1 MKTNPIK
8 LEKKLKLKFS
18 DQKIFIKSLT
28 HKSFDSINNNEKIEF
43 LGDRVLGLIIAKK
56 LLELYPDEKEGVLDK
71 KFASLVNKKKCLE
84 IAKKIELEKYIL
96 VLNPKNKKI
105 EIEDKIVADCLEA
118 LIGAIYLDK
127 GLNFTEKFILNLWSE
142 HITASVITQID
153 AKTKLQEYSLKIFK
167 VLPIYKLISNTG
179 PRHKPLFKVA
189 VKLKNTK
196 FFTAEGTSKKD
207 AEQNA
212 ASLCLQDIFKKMNW
226 DDSAYLVS
234 KNRYSEN
241 SIIAE
246 VFTENHGKI
255 SGIIFGGTSKKIKNY
270 LQIGNK
276 IYVNYNS
283 KSVTRIGYFKI
294 EILKALTPLYF
305 DQNQKLSCITSAMHL
320 IKLLTA
326 EAQSNKEIFKLIDKF
341 FEILNSENWIQKY
354 IFWELELLKLL
365 GYDLELKT
373 MAEKEIVDSEVN
385 YYVKSSTEKKS
396 IPNFL
401 IDEND
406 MDINLNNLL
415 KGLKL
420 VSDYLEKSI
429 LKPNNLNLPTS
440 RTHFINLLK

>member
-1 MKTNPIK
+1 
-8 LEKKLKLKFS
+8 
-18 DQKIFIKSLT
+18 
-28 HKSFDSINNNEKIEF
+28 
-43 LGDRVLGLIIAKK
+43 
-56 LLELYPDEKEGVLDK
+56 
-71 KFASLVNKKKCLE
+71 
-84 IAKKIELEKYIL
+84 
-96 VLNPKNKKI
+96 
-105 EIEDKIVADCLEA
+105 
-118 LIGAIYLDK
+118 
-127 GLNFTEKFILNLWSE
+127 
-142 HITASVITQID
+142 
-153 AKTKLQEYSLKIFK
+153 
-167 VLPIYKLISNTG
+167 
-179 PRHKPLFKVA
+179 
-189 VKLKNTK
+189 
-196 FFTAEGTSKKD
+196 
-207 AEQNA
+207 
-212 ASLCLQDIFKKMNW
+212 MNW

-305 DQNQKLSCITSAMHL
+305 DENQKLSCISSAMHL

-341 FEILNSENWIQKY
+341 FEILTLDNWIQKY
-354 IFWELELLKLL
+354 ILWELELLKLL
-365 GYDLELKT
+365 GYDLELKA

-396 IPNFL
+396 IPSFL
-401 IDEND
+401 IDENNID
-406 MDINLNNLL
+406 VNLKNLL

>member
-1 MKTNPIK
+1 
-8 LEKKLKLKFS
+8 
-18 DQKIFIKSLT
+18 
-28 HKSFDSINNNEKIEF
+28 
-43 LGDRVLGLIIAKK
+43 
-56 LLELYPDEKEGVLDK
+56 
-71 KFASLVNKKKCLE
+71 
-84 IAKKIELEKYIL
+84 
-96 VLNPKNKKI
+96 
-105 EIEDKIVADCLEA
+105 
-118 LIGAIYLDK
+118 
-127 GLNFTEKFILNLWSE
+127 
-142 HITASVITQID
+142 
-153 AKTKLQEYSLKIFK
+153 
-167 VLPIYKLISNTG
+167 
-179 PRHKPLFKVA
+179 
-189 VKLKNTK
+189 
-196 FFTAEGTSKKD
+196 
-207 AEQNA
+207 
-212 ASLCLQDIFKKMNW
+212 MNW

-305 DQNQKLSCITSAMHL
+305 DENQKLSCITSAMHL

-341 FEILNSENWIQKY
+341 FEILTSDNWIQKY

-373 MAEKEIVDSEVN
+373 IAEKEIVDSEVN

-401 IDEND
+401 IDENNID
-406 MDINLNNLL
+406 VNLKNLL

>member
-1 MKTNPIK
+1 
-8 LEKKLKLKFS
+8 
-18 DQKIFIKSLT
+18 
-28 HKSFDSINNNEKIEF
+28 
-43 LGDRVLGLIIAKK
+43 
-56 LLELYPDEKEGVLDK
+56 
-71 KFASLVNKKKCLE
+71 
-84 IAKKIELEKYIL
+84 
-96 VLNPKNKKI
+96 
-105 EIEDKIVADCLEA
+105 
-118 LIGAIYLDK
+118 
-127 GLNFTEKFILNLWSE
+127 
-142 HITASVITQID
+142 
-153 AKTKLQEYSLKIFK
+153 
-167 VLPIYKLISNTG
+167 
-179 PRHKPLFKVA
+179 
-189 VKLKNTK
+189 
-196 FFTAEGTSKKD
+196 
-207 AEQNA
+207 
-212 ASLCLQDIFKKMNW
+212 MNW

-241 SIIAE
+241 SMIAE

-255 SGIIFGGTSKKIKNY
+255 TGIIFGGTSKKIKNY

-283 KSVTRIGYFKI
+283 KSTTRIGYFKI

-305 DQNQKLSCITSAMHL
+305 DENQKLSCITSAMHL

-341 FEILNSENWIQKY
+341 FVILTSDNWIQKY

-373 MAEKEIVDSEVN
+373 MAEKEIIDSEVN

-406 MDINLNNLL
+406 IDVNLKNLL

>member
-1 MKTNPIK
+1 
-8 LEKKLKLKFS
+8 
-18 DQKIFIKSLT
+18 
-28 HKSFDSINNNEKIEF
+28 
-43 LGDRVLGLIIAKK
+43 
-56 LLELYPDEKEGVLDK
+56 
-71 KFASLVNKKKCLE
+71 
-84 IAKKIELEKYIL
+84 
-96 VLNPKNKKI
+96 
-105 EIEDKIVADCLEA
+105 
-118 LIGAIYLDK
+118 
-127 GLNFTEKFILNLWSE
+127 
-142 HITASVITQID
+142 
-153 AKTKLQEYSLKIFK
+153 
-167 VLPIYKLISNTG
+167 
-179 PRHKPLFKVA
+179 
-189 VKLKNTK
+189 
-196 FFTAEGTSKKD
+196 
-207 AEQNA
+207 
-212 ASLCLQDIFKKMNW
+212 MNW

-305 DQNQKLSCITSAMHL
+305 DENQKLSCITSAMNL

-341 FEILNSENWIQKY
+341 FEILTSDNWIQKY

-365 GYDLELKT
+365 GYDLELKN

-401 IDEND
+401 IDEN
-406 MDINLNNLL
+406 NLDVNLKNLL

>member
-1 MKTNPIK
+1 
-8 LEKKLKLKFS
+8 
-18 DQKIFIKSLT
+18 
-28 HKSFDSINNNEKIEF
+28 
-43 LGDRVLGLIIAKK
+43 
-56 LLELYPDEKEGVLDK
+56 
-71 KFASLVNKKKCLE
+71 
-84 IAKKIELEKYIL
+84 
-96 VLNPKNKKI
+96 
-105 EIEDKIVADCLEA
+105 
-118 LIGAIYLDK
+118 
-127 GLNFTEKFILNLWSE
+127 
-142 HITASVITQID
+142 
-153 AKTKLQEYSLKIFK
+153 
-167 VLPIYKLISNTG
+167 
-179 PRHKPLFKVA
+179 
-189 VKLKNTK
+189 
-196 FFTAEGTSKKD
+196 
-207 AEQNA
+207 
-212 ASLCLQDIFKKMNW
+212 MNW
-226 DDSAYLVS
+226 DDNAYLVS

-305 DQNQKLSCITSAMHL
+305 DENQKLSCITSAMHL

-341 FEILNSENWIQKY
+341 FEILTSDNWIQKY

-365 GYDLELKT
+365 GYDLELKN

-401 IDEND
+401 IDENN
-406 MDINLNNLL
+406 MDVNLKNLL

>member
-1 MKTNPIK
+1 
-8 LEKKLKLKFS
+8 
-18 DQKIFIKSLT
+18 
-28 HKSFDSINNNEKIEF
+28 
-43 LGDRVLGLIIAKK
+43 
-56 LLELYPDEKEGVLDK
+56 
-71 KFASLVNKKKCLE
+71 
-84 IAKKIELEKYIL
+84 
-96 VLNPKNKKI
+96 
-105 EIEDKIVADCLEA
+105 
-118 LIGAIYLDK
+118 
-127 GLNFTEKFILNLWSE
+127 
-142 HITASVITQID
+142 
-153 AKTKLQEYSLKIFK
+153 
-167 VLPIYKLISNTG
+167 
-179 PRHKPLFKVA
+179 
-189 VKLKNTK
+189 
-196 FFTAEGTSKKD
+196 
-207 AEQNA
+207 
-212 ASLCLQDIFKKMNW
+212 MNW
-226 DDSAYLVS
+226 DDTAYLVS

-305 DQNQKLSCITSAMHL
+305 DENQKLSCITSAMHL

-326 EAQSNKEIFKLIDKF
+326 EAQSNKDIFKLIDKF
-341 FEILNSENWIQKY
+341 FEILTSDNWIQKY

-401 IDEND
+401 IDENNID
-406 MDINLNNLL
+406 VNLKNLL